1 MDLTRLHVLLV
12 CNLGAS
18 TGIMVAKMREIAQ
31 NSKALA
37 NIDVKI
43 DARPA
48 GELRDYVADVDV
60 VLIGPQI
67 KHLYE
72 NLKEICDQYEIPIGV
87 ISTQDYGMIHGGN
100 ILKQA
105 LRLVLSQRS

>member
-1 MDLTRLHVLLV
+1 MDLPRLHVLLV

-18 TGIMVAKMREIAQ
+18 TGIMVAKMREIAK
-31 NSKALA
+31 NSQSLA
-37 NIDVKI
+37 NTDVKI

-48 GELRDYVADVDV
+48 GELREYVADYDV

-72 NLKEICDQYEIPIGV
+72 NLKKICDEHNKPIG
-87 ISTQDYGMIHGGN
+87 IIDTQDYGMVNGGN

-105 LRLVLSQRS
+105 IRLVLTHRP

>member
-1 MDLTRLHVLLV
+1 MNVTRLHILLV

-37 NIDVKI
+37 NVDVKI

-48 GELRDYVADVDV
+48 GELREHVEEGRCGIDRT
-60 VLIGPQI
+60 P
-67 KHLYE
+67 
-72 NLKEICDQYEIPIGV
+72 N
-87 ISTQDYGMIHGGN
+87 
-100 ILKQA
+100 QA
-105 LRLVLSQRS
+105 FV

>member
-1 MDLTRLHVLLV
+1 MNVTSLHILLV

-37 NIDVKI
+37 NVDVKI

-48 GELRDYVADVDV
+48 GELREHVEEVDV

-72 NLKEICDQYEIPIGV
+72 HLKEICDQYEKPVGI
-87 ISTQDYGMIHGGN
+87 ISTQDYGTVNGGN

-105 LRLVLSQRS
+105 LRLVLSDR

>member
-1 MDLTRLHVLLV
+1 MDLPRLHVLLV

-37 NIDVKI
+37 NTDVKI

-48 GELRDYVADVDV
+48 GELRDYVTEYDV

-67 KHLYE
+67 KHLYD
-72 NLKEICDQYEIPIGV
+72 NLKKICDQYEKPVAIID
-87 ISTQDYGMIHGGN
+87 TRDYGMVNGGN

-105 LRLVLSQRS
+105 IRLVLGRCF